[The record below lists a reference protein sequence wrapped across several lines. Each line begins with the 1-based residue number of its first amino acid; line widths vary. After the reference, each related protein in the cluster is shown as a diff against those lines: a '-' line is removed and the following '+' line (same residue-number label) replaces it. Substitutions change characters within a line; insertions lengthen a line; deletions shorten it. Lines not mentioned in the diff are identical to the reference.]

1 MIDGTLRCAAVGT
14 SLLIAVCSIDNVVD
28 APVVIPF
35 PFDFGFE
42 GFVVVAFISIWIEPP
57 YVVFTSGLDKVI
69 RIVNG
74 SSCFLLNFL
83 DGSLEVFH

>member
-1 MIDGTLRCAAVGT
+1 L
-14 SLLIAVCSIDNVVD
+14 
-28 APVVIPF
+28 
-35 PFDFGFE
+35 
-42 GFVVVAFISIWIEPP
+42 ISISIEPP

-83 DGSLEVFH
+83 NGSLEVFH

>member
-1 MIDGTLRCAAVGT
+1 MIDGTLCCAAEGR

-28 APVVIPF
+28 GLVVIPF

-42 GFVVVAFISIWIEPP
+42 GFVVALISIWIEPP

-83 DGSLEVFH
+83 NGSLEVFH